1 MTSSSLPPAAAA
13 VPSQSMSHEYTLRC
27 DDADVENSAPAPRH
41 HHHHLRKLLLAD
53 DIEHAKATV
62 LATATAATLGDERA
76 AVSAMVTA
84 TETAVMNDV
93 LRGEVAADKSAV
105 AAVYAARLDLG
116 LEGSQGGG
124 GASISTDATER
135 GGGAP
140 CSSSPDSAEALN
152 DVGFSKDGWESL
164 GATTTTTTTTTTC
177 TATEGTENQNAPPPP
192 PRFVG
197 SASQHDAGARAASGT
212 TSTPPVA
219 SKPPTVTFSADVLA
233 AEEEVED
240 AEEDVFYA
248 GGTQA
253 WAPDDG
259 TDDDGDA
266 EADEDEEGDAFDWTG
281 GTQAMPP
288 PASPSLEVAAA
299 GTGAVPASVARAE
312 DAPKTASSPKPGQP
326 GFLRVAAKPAAVRR
340 LSARAHDPPAT
351 TRDAAEERPAASPL
365 ATAPPPVAASD
376 PYSVDVVLSSCA
388 PATGNTQPPACT
400 PAQDV
405 MCSLIPSTF
414 PPPGLQTR
422 GGAGGATMTPST
434 LGGSPAMPLHLVA
447 AEAAATREEAP
458 PPTAAKTK
466 TTTTATVE
474 STLPPTAPRFDARGA
489 DENADDEVPM
499 SIAASPGAG
508 KRLPARVRGLA
519 AAAAISARERRNVNL
534 GGLAGMSL
542 SLGPPNDEDDDDGDD
557 DVVDASAK
565 FDVAAGAN
573 GALAETLP
581 SFATETQP
589 PADGKS
595 AEKQTQSMTS
605 NVVETQAPT
614 AEGRRND
621 ATADAETRAAGDD
634 PVHPVLSIVPA
645 RDVRGGAAARAKRA
659 RGRRSRG
666 RVGRRRRG
674 RGAPSHG
681 RYRIPRRLR
690 DGVAAG
696 QGRRRGRGWSVH
708 VTGGGG
714 GREGENER
722 ERERERERDGRRRGR
737 AVAVRVHGSFQV

>member
-1 MTSSSLPPAAAA
+1 MLVLARLCGSAERRRVLERRLGKPRGDDDDDDDDDDVHGDGGNRKPKRAAAAA
-13 VPSQSMSHEYTLRC
+13 VRGKRESARRRRARGVWN
-27 DDADVENSAPAPRH
+27 DVDAAGGVETT
-41 HHHHLRKLLLAD
+41 D
-53 DIEHAKATV
+53 
-62 LATATAATLGDERA
+62 G
-76 AVSAMVTA
+76 
-84 TETAVMNDV
+84 DV
-93 LRGEVAADKSAV
+93 LRGRS
-105 AAVYAARLDLG
+105 RG
-116 LEGSQGGG
+116 GGGG
-124 GASISTDATER
+124 GARLGDVEEER
-135 GGGAP
+135 
-140 CSSSPDSAEALN
+140 DE
-152 DVGFSKDGWESL
+152 E
-164 GATTTTTTTTTTC
+164 
-177 TATEGTENQNAPPPP
+177 EEE
-192 PRFVG
+192 
-197 SASQHDAGARAASGT
+197 
-212 TSTPPVA
+212 
-219 SKPPTVTFSADVLA
+219 
-233 AEEEVED
+233 EEEVGD

-542 SLGPPNDEDDDDGDD
+542 SLGPPNDLDDDDGDD

-573 GALAETLP
+573 GALA
-581 SFATETQP
+581 
-589 PADGKS
+589 
-595 AEKQTQSMTS
+595 
-605 NVVETQAPT
+605 
-614 AEGRRND
+614 
-621 ATADAETRAAGDD
+621 
-634 PVHPVLSIVPA
+634 
-645 RDVRGGAAARAKRA
+645 
-659 RGRRSRG
+659 
-666 RVGRRRRG
+666 
-674 RGAPSHG
+674 
-681 RYRIPRRLR
+681 
-690 DGVAAG
+690 
-696 QGRRRGRGWSVH
+696 
-708 VTGGGG
+708 
-714 GREGENER
+714 
-722 ERERERERDGRRRGR
+722 
-737 AVAVRVHGSFQV
+737 